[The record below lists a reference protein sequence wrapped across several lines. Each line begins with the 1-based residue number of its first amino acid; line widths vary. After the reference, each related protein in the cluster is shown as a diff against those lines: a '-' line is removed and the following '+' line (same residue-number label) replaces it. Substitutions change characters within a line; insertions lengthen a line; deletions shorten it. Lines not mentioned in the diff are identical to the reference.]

1 MNLALKIFRTK
12 NRVMGFV
19 RPQSTIHQAKEL
31 FLTPRKFPVKDWEK
45 KQESSGVR
53 TKLENGLSVIS
64 WGQSARKVLL
74 VHGWES
80 RATQMSGFVEPLL
93 KQGFQVYALDGPAH
107 GHSEGK
113 RANPYVF
120 AQAVSYV
127 YKHLGPFEGVIAH
140 SMGGSAVSVALS
152 QMDTDSVSRPGKV
165 VLISSPSSIH
175 NVLDRFANFIGLSET
190 NAANFARLIENAVG
204 QPTQALSTAS
214 NVRELV
220 CEGLIIHDK
229 SDREVPYEDA
239 VEIAKNWK
247 SSRLFSTEGLGHRAI
262 IRQPAVW
269 KEVAD
274 FLA

>member
-1 MNLALKIFRTK
+1 MNLALKIFRMK
-12 NRVMGFV
+12 NRVVGFI
-19 RPQSTIHQAKEL
+19 RPESTINQAKEL
-31 FLTPRKFPVKDWEK
+31 FLTPRKFPVKDWEREL
-45 KQESSGVR
+45 ESSGVR

-93 KQGFQVYALDGPAH
+93 KQGFQVCAFDGPAH
-107 GHSEGK
+107 GHSEGN

-127 YKHLGPFEGVIAH
+127 YKNLGPFEAVIAH

-152 QMDTDSVSRPGKV
+152 EMDTDSVTRPEKV

-190 NAANFARLIENAVG
+190 NTAKFARLIEKAVG
-204 QPTQALSTAS
+204 QPTQALSTAT
-214 NVRELV
+214 NVRELS
-220 CEGLIIHDK
+220 CEGLIIHDR
-229 SDREVPYEDA
+229 SDIEVPYEDA
-239 VEIAKNWK
+239 MEIAANWK